1 MFCHAQTAYGPP
13 KRTKHLPKS
22 YRLGVHGYA
31 ANRFVTREEISGF
44 AESAHRQM
52 ISTKTPRVG
61 QHPPQIAH
69 RITDVGHFPIQHR
82 NNTVSVDHHV
92 AVTKVVVHQGRANVL
107 RQVIQQPTR
116 GVVDHWLRRVEILI
130 ALPGLAHI
138 IFGCELL

>member
-1 MFCHAQTAYGPP
+1 
-13 KRTKHLPKS
+13 
-22 YRLGVHGYA
+22 
-31 ANRFVTREEISGF
+31 
-44 AESAHRQM
+44 M

-61 QHPPQIAH
+61 QHPSQIAH
-69 RITDVGHFPIQHR
+69 RIADVSHFPIQHR

-116 GVVDHWLRRVEILI
+116 GVVDHGLRRIEILI

-138 IFGCELL
+138 IFGRELL